1 MTFSDAPARPSVRFR
16 RPDAKREVSN
26 RVRRQPARLTQLLAL
41 FAAAGALF
49 LAVTGVLH
57 LALSSKGLEVKAVR
71 VRSSDPSVGAVAERM
86 AAGMAWGNIFL
97 LDILDVKKR
106 FEADPRIR
114 EARVRKILPASV
126 EVEIEPRVPIAILA
140 KDPPVLVDAEGV
152 EIGPADAGAE
162 PGLPRFEDAD
172 GFARDAG
179 DKFKLGWSCLRE
191 LSAGDRADVEALD
204 LTGMA
209 SVVVKLRSDPV
220 RLRLGETGFS
230 AKIGIFRERRDSWER
245 KFGPLESL
253 DFRFQD
259 RIFVKPAAAPVPLAG
274 EIGTAAKE
282 TH

>member
-1 MTFSDAPARPSVRFR
+1 MNFSDAPVHPSVRFR
-16 RPDAKREVSN
+16 RPDAKCEVSK
-26 RVRRQPARLTQLLAL
+26 RVRRPPARLTQLLAL
-41 FAAAGALF
+41 FAAAGAVF
-49 LAVTGVLH
+49 LALTGVLH
-57 LALSSKGLEVKAVR
+57 LVLSSKGLEVKSVR
-71 VRSSDPSVGAVAERM
+71 VRSSDPSVGAAAERM

-97 LDILDVKKR
+97 LDILDVRKH

-126 EVEIEPRVPIAILA
+126 EVDIEPRIPIAILA

-152 EIGPADAGAE
+152 VIGPADAGAE

-179 DKFKLGWSCLRE
+179 DKIKLGWSCLRE
-191 LSAGDRADVEALD
+191 LSTADRADVEALD

-230 AKIGIFRERRDSWER
+230 SKIGLFRERRDTWER
-245 KFGPLESL
+245 KFGPIESL
-253 DFRFQD
+253 DFRFRD
-259 RIFVKPAAAPVPLAG
+259 RIFIKPAAAAVPRTG
-274 EIGTAAKE
+274 ENGTAAKE
-282 TH
+282 TR